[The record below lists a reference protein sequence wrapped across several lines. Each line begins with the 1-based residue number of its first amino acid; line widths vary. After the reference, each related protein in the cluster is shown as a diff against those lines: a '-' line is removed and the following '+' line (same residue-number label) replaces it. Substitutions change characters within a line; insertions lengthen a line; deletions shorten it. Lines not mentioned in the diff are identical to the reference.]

1 MIKLHNNRILF
12 VYYWLGEGE
21 GWGGGQIIEL
31 YVNWYT
37 GINQCKW
44 MFCKNI
50 LSWNVVFQPGLSND
64 SCILLYVFLVSIYIS
79 GLIFFLSNPY
89 KWCKP
94 SFNIYFFS
102 SHCVP
107 TSLLSLYR
115 LFPCYESVYMLNDI
129 LFESLANTISNTSS
143 DLKCCL

>member
-1 MIKLHNNRILF
+1 MFII
-12 VYYWLGEGE
+12 
-21 GWGGGQIIEL
+21 GWVKGKVGGGSNNWTICKLIYWYQPMQVDVLHIYVKHIEL
-31 YVNWYT
+31 KCRISTWLV
-37 GINQCKW
+37 KW
-44 MFCKNI
+44 LMHPFICI
-50 LSWNVVFQPGLSND
+50 
-64 SCILLYVFLVSIYIS
+64 SCFDLYLRSH
-79 GLIFFLSNPY
+79 FFLSNPY
-89 KWCKP
+89 KWCKT